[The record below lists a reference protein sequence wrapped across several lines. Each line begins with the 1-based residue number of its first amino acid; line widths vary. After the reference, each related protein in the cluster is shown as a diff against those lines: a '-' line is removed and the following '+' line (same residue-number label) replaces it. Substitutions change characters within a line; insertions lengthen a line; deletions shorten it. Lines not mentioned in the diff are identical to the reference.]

1 MSASN
6 DSARDQENHGS
17 PPSVSHPASPG
28 VSHLYRLHTLADADP
43 VYVTQGEGNADLI
56 NEMGLCT
63 TTAAQGAESVRK
75 TDWRPLAGKQVVILP
90 EFGADGDKYAE
101 AVASQLM
108 KLAPAPV
115 VRVLRLPGAKSG
127 RDAIRQWIKSQK
139 GKPADQLGRRL
150 EELASETIPLGETPT
165 DDVEVE
171 PRRNRDSVDDDAGS
185 NRKPKE
191 RSQGEV
197 LLELAARATYFHTPE
212 MKAYATVSVP
222 NQGADGGERVEH
234 HPVRSSAFKNWL
246 TLQFY
251 RERGMGPSREAMD
264 TTLNTLEARARYDG
278 LEEQVH
284 IRIARADGPE
294 GPTYYVDLADLRGRA
309 VKITGSGWEV
319 IDNPP
324 VKFRRPGSMRP
335 LPVPEK
341 GGSINDLRKFV
352 NVRSDTESDWRL
364 FVAVL
369 CAYLRPTGPYTILA
383 IQGEQGSAKSTT
395 TRVVGRLIDP
405 SGILRSPSRDEH
417 SLAIA
422 ANRCWVMTIDNLSGL
437 LPWMSD
443 ALCRLATGGGFATR
457 TKYSDDDETIFSATR
472 PIVLNGIDDIA
483 ERPDLLD
490 RAIVLNLPRITGD
503 KRRTEEEF
511 WRLFDAAAPKI
522 LGALLDAVSGGIRE
536 FPGVQLDRLL
546 RMADF
551 TRWGEAV
558 GRGLGWGKG
567 AFLDAF
573 EQNQNIASVS
583 ALEACPVAS
592 AVRKLMAYQPA
603 WAGTATALLEL
614 LRSRFVDDHVARSN
628 EWPKKANILSNKLKR
643 TAPALRKEGVT
654 IEFGTSGKQRAISI
668 ARDKPRK
675 ECEPSSTSSP
685 DEGNPLGESSL
696 AHEDHYGTGP
706 SSIVA
711 DSLDGDAPSTTTSG
725 HRHPSSSPPAG
736 DVRRNAMTGKELY
749 SSKSDESSSSD
760 DADDEYAT
768 YLDRPPEASESGE
781 VMEWEIS

>member
-6 DSARDQENHGS
+6 DSPRDQENPGS
-17 PPSVSHPASPG
+17 RPAVSHPASPG
-28 VSHLYRLHTLADADP
+28 VSHLYRLDTLADADT
-43 VYVTQGEGNADLI
+43 VYVTQGEGNANFI
-56 NEMGLCT
+56 KEMGLCA
-63 TTAAQGAESVRK
+63 TTAAQGVESVRK
-75 TDWRPLAGKQVVILP
+75 TDWSPLAGKQVVILP
-90 EFGADGDKYAE
+90 EFGADGDKYAQ

-115 VRVLRLPGAKSG
+115 VRDLRLPGSNMGK
-127 RDAIRQWIKSQK
+127 DVIRQWIKSQK
-139 GKPADQLGRRL
+139 GLPDDRLRHKL
-150 EELASETIPLGETPT
+150 EELASETAPLGETPADAG
-165 DDVEVE
+165 DDES
-171 PRRNRDSVDDDAGS
+171 PRNRDSVDDDAGS

-191 RSQGEV
+191 PSQGEV

-212 MKAYATVSVP
+212 MKAYATFSVP
-222 NQGADGGERVEH
+222 NRGADGGERVEH

-246 TLQFY
+246 THQFY
-251 RERGMGPSREAMD
+251 RERGTGPSRDAMD
-264 TTLNTLEARARYDG
+264 TTLGTLEARARYDG
-278 LEEQVH
+278 HEEPVDN
-284 IRIARADGPE
+284 RVADVDSPE
-294 GPTYYVDLADLRGRA
+294 GPTYLFDLADQRGRA
-309 VKITGSGWEV
+309 VKITGIGWEV
-319 IDNPP
+319 IDSPS

-341 GGSINDLRKFV
+341 GGSIDDLRQFF

-364 FVAVL
+364 VVVVL
-369 CAYLRPTGPYTILA
+369 CSYLRPTGPYPILA
-383 IQGEQGSAKSTT
+383 IQGEQGSAKTTT
-395 TRVVGRLIDP
+395 TRVVTRLIDP
-405 SGILRSPSRDEH
+405 SGILRSPSRDQH

-422 ANRCWVMTIDNLSGL
+422 ANRSWVLTIDNLSGMPVWL
-437 LPWMSD
+437 SD

-457 TKYSDDDETIFSATR
+457 TMYADDEETIFSATR

-536 FPGVQLDRLL
+536 LPGVQLDRLL

-558 GRGLGWGKG
+558 GRGLGWGEG

-592 AVRKLMAYQPA
+592 AVRKLMDYQPA
-603 WAGTATALLEL
+603 WAGTATALLEV
-614 LRSRFVDDHVARSN
+614 LRSKFVDEHVARSN
-628 EWPKKANILSNKLKR
+628 EWPKKANILFNKLKR
-643 TAPALRKEGVT
+643 TAPALRKEGVN

-668 ARDKPRK
+668 ARDKPGK

-696 AHEDHYGTGP
+696 AHDEHYGTGP
-706 SSIVA
+706 SSFVA
-711 DSLDGDAPSTTTSG
+711 DSHDGDAPSTTTSG
-725 HRHPSSSPPAG
+725 HRNPSSSPPAG
-736 DVRRNAMTGKELY
+736 DARRNAMTGKELY
-749 SSKSDESSSSD
+749 SSTSDGSSSSD
-760 DADDEYAT
+760 DVDDEYAT